1 MRNKQTLLALSGL
14 AFAWLSTGTAWA
26 AAQTPV
32 ITGDRW
38 MAYGIIGALILG
50 VVIFVFAS
58 IGISQRDAAFE
69 AGHKAH
75 PVVPG
80 IPVLGDE
87 EDEDKD

>member
-1 MRNKQTLLALSGL
+1 MRNKQILLALSGL
-14 AFAWLSTGTAWA
+14 ALAWLGTGTAWA

-50 VVIFVFAS
+50 VVVFVFAS

-69 AGHKAH
+69 HKTH